1 MARPFI
7 LNRGLTVA
15 PGSGAF
21 ALTGGLSGPAGNII
35 RGAVPVVE
43 EDTDI
48 PADAYRTPDGSD
60 YYQTPDG
67 SDYYAEP

>member
-1 MARPFI
+1 MITFLSPGASAF
-7 LNRGLTVA
+7 LSVGKVTGVA
-15 PGSGAF
+15 VESG
-21 ALTGGLSGPAGNII
+21 
-35 RGAVPVVE
+35 
-43 EDTDI
+43 DI